1 MRVKPET
8 LLIATLAVF
17 AFAGVAAAVLHNL
30 ELGAHPEV
38 LVDPIDVPWA
48 TIEVTAPA
56 NGAEWLQAVRQQ
68 CTPDEVT
75 ATLRAQPAPATEEG
89 AMHEAAC
96 LALAGQVDEAR
107 RVIEGLPQDL
117 RFHAAGV
124 VFNAGH
130 PAADAGNELAA
141 GPLMEVVVDYWPNH
155 YMALYHAGA
164 SSFERGDYRK
174 ARGYL
179 DRFLVEY
186 TAQDGWT
193 SSARSMLD
201 QMPMIEGRPR

>member
-8 LLIATLAVF
+8 LLIATLAAF

-30 ELGAHPEV
+30 DLGAHPEV

-48 TIEVTAPA
+48 TIEVTPSVT
-56 NGAEWLQAVRQQ
+56 GADWLQSVRQH
-68 CTPDEVT
+68 CTPAGVT
-75 ATLRAQPAPATEEG
+75 SMLRAQPAPATDEG

-96 LALAGQVDEAR
+96 LALAGHVGEAR
-107 RVIEGLPQDL
+107 RVIDGLPQDV
-117 RFHAAGV
+117 RYEAAGV

-130 PAADAGNELAA
+130 PAADAGDELAA
-141 GPLMEVVVDYWPNH
+141 GPLMELVVDYWPNH

-164 SSFERGDYRK
+164 SGYERGEYDK

-179 DRFLVEY
+179 DRFLAEY
-186 TAQDGWT
+186 TVQDGWT

-201 QMPMIEGRPR
+201 QMPVIEGRPR